1 LNKKQFWTRFSL
13 YAVIGLIIPIV
24 FLIWRFQ
31 LFKKV
36 STNGIAIGGWGVVVF
51 IIFVVFFSSMLKAI
65 KKGLPFS
72 LTTHV
77 ITCIVKVTIPLL
89 IATFVVYFLQDF
101 TTELFQVLCV
111 LLVCETA
118 ASIVNPLPQWAH
130 EHQVDAEN
138 MRIKSVFSSLMGEKE
153 K

>member
-1 LNKKQFWTRFSL
+1 MNKKQFWTRISL
-13 YAVIGLIIPIV
+13 YAFIGLIIPIV

-36 STNGIAIGGWGVVVF
+36 STSGIAVGGWGVIVF

-72 LTTHV
+72 FTTHV

-118 ASIVNPLPQWAH
+118 ASIINPLPQWAN
-130 EHQVDAEN
+130 ENKVDAEN
-138 MRIKSVFSSLMGEKE
+138 MRIKNVFSSLMSEKE

>member
-1 LNKKQFWTRFSL
+1 MSKKQFWTRFSI
-13 YAVIGLIIPIV
+13 YAVVGLIVPII

-51 IIFVVFFSSMLKAI
+51 IIFVAFFSSMLKAI

-72 LTTHV
+72 FTTHI

-89 IATFVVYFLQDF
+89 IATFVVYFLKDF
-101 TTELFQVLCV
+101 TKELFQVLCI

-138 MRIKSVFSSLMGEKE
+138 MRIKNVFSSLMGGKE
-153 K
+153 E